1 MSRIV
6 WDAAGEKLYETGVDR
21 GVLYPQ
27 KADGTYDNGVGWNGL
42 TAVNQSPSGGDTND
56 LYADNIKYLSLRAA
70 EDYGATIEAYTY
82 PDEFMECDGS
92 KEIAPGV
99 YAGQQS
105 RKPFGF
111 SYRTLIGNDT
121 EGDAH
126 GYKLHLVYNATVSP
140 SEKSYGTVN
149 DSPDAINFSW
159 EVSTTP
165 VPVGTG
171 YKPTAH
177 IEIDS
182 TKADATKLTAL
193 ENLLYGAENT
203 EPTLPNPATVISM
216 MSSSGTTGETGET

>member
-1 MSRIV
+1 MSRIE
-6 WDAAGEKLYETGVDR
+6 WDKAGEKFYETGVDR

-27 KADGTYDNGVGWNGL
+27 NSDGTYANGVGWNGL
-42 TAVNQSPSGGDTND
+42 TAVNQSPSGGDAND

-92 KEIAPGV
+92 KEVATGV
-99 YAGQQS
+99 FAGQQA

-121 EGDAH
+121 ELDSH
-126 GYKLHLVYNATVSP
+126 GYKIHIVYNATVSP

-159 EVSTTP
+159 EATTTP
-165 VPVGTG
+165 VTVGEG

-177 IEIDS
+177 LEIDS
-182 TKADATKLTAL
+182 TKADPTAL
-193 ENLLYGAENT
+193 GELEDLLYGTVGA
-203 EPTLPNPATVISM
+203 EPTLPSPAQVLALFAS
-216 MSSSGTTGETGET
+216 GETGETE

>member
-1 MSRIV
+1 MSRIE
-6 WDAAGEKLYETGVDR
+6 WDKAGEKFYETGVDR

-27 KADGTYDNGVGWNGL
+27 NSDGTYANGVGWNGL
-42 TAVNQSPSGGDTND
+42 TAVNQSPSGGDAND

-92 KEIAPGV
+92 KEVATGV
-99 YAGQQS
+99 YAGQQA

-111 SYRTLIGNDT
+111 SYRTLLGNDT
-121 EGDAH
+121 ELDSH
-126 GYKLHLVYNATVSP
+126 GYKIHIVYNATVSP

-159 EVSTTP
+159 EATTTP
-165 VPVGTG
+165 VTIGEG

-177 IEIDS
+177 LEIDS
-182 TKADATKLTAL
+182 TKADATALGKL
-193 ENLLYGAENT
+193 EDLLYGTANS
-203 EPTLPNPATVISM
+203 EPTLPTPAQVLALFAS
-216 MSSSGTTGETGET
+216 GETGETE

>member
-1 MSRIV
+1 MPRIT
-6 WDAAGEKLYETGVDR
+6 WDNPGEKLYETGVDR
-21 GVLYPQ
+21 GVLFPQ
-27 KADGTYDNGVGWNGL
+27 KADGSYDVGVAWNGL

-56 LYADNIKYLSLRAA
+56 LYADNIKYLSLRAT
-70 EDYGATIEAYTY
+70 EDYGATIEAFTY

-99 YAGQQS
+99 YAGQQA

-121 EGDAH
+121 EGTAH

-159 EVSTTP
+159 EASTTP
-165 VPVGTG
+165 VALPAPF
-171 YKPTAH
+171 KPTAH

-182 TKADATKLTAL
+182 TKADDAKLTAL
-193 ENLLYGAENT
+193 ENLLYGTENAD
-203 EPTLPNPATVISM
+203 PTLPDPATVISM
-216 MSSSGTTGETGET
+216 MGTTGTTGTT

>member
-1 MSRIV
+1 MSRIE
-6 WDAAGEKLYETGVDR
+6 WDKAGEKFYETGVDR

-27 KADGTYDNGVGWNGL
+27 NSDGTYAQGVGWNGL
-42 TAVNQSPSGGDTND
+42 TSVNQSPSGGDAND

-70 EDYGATIEAYTY
+70 EDYGATIEAFTY

-92 KEIAPGV
+92 KEIATGV
-99 YAGQQS
+99 FAGQQA

-121 EGDAH
+121 ELDAH
-126 GYKLHLVYNATVSP
+126 GYKIHIVYNATVSP

-165 VPVGTG
+165 VALGG
-171 YKPTAH
+171 NYKPTAH

-182 TKADATKLTAL
+182 TKANGQALTAL
-193 ENLLYGAENT
+193 ENLLYGSVSS
-203 EPTLPNPATVISM
+203 EPELPTPAQVLALFA
-216 MSSSGTTGETGET
+216 SGESGETGET

>member
-1 MSRIV
+1 MAGV
-6 WDAAGEKLYETGVDR
+6 NFNLTWDAQGEHLYETGVDR

-27 KADGTYDNGVGWNGL
+27 NSDGTYANGVGWNGL
-42 TAVNQSPSGGDTND
+42 TSVNQSPSGGDAND

-70 EDYGATIEAYTY
+70 EDYGATVEAFTY

-92 KEIAPGV
+92 KEIATGV
-99 YAGQQS
+99 YAGQQA

-121 EGDAH
+121 ELDAH
-126 GYKLHLVYNATVSP
+126 GYKIHLVYNATVSP

-165 VPVGTG
+165 VALSTG

-177 IEIDS
+177 LEIDS
-182 TKADATKLTAL
+182 TKADSEILKD
-193 ENLLYGAENT
+193 LL
-203 EPTLPNPATVISM
+203 
-216 MSSSGTTGETGET
+216 

>member
-6 WDAAGEKLYETGVDR
+6 WDKAGEKLYETGVDR
-21 GVLYPQ
+21 GVLFLQDP
-27 KADGTYDNGVGWNGL
+27 DGTYKNGVGWNGL

-70 EDYGATIEAYTY
+70 EDYGATIEAFTY

-105 RKPFGF
+105 RRPFGF

-121 EGDAH
+121 EGEAH
-126 GYKLHLVYNATVSP
+126 GYKLHIVYNATVSP

-165 VPVGTG
+165 VALPAPF
-171 YKPTAH
+171 KPTAH

-182 TKADATKLTAL
+182 TKANATKLTTL
-193 ENLLYGAENT
+193 ENLLYGTENA
-203 EPTLPNPATVISM
+203 EPTLPDPATVISTM
-216 MSSSGTTGETGET
+216 GTTGTT